1 MSLSLNL
8 LFIYLSNGAPPPS
21 GWSKLNTNDSSL
33 DNPGLAGGE
42 EMIRDSSGPWVG
54 GFSWVIG
61 ITSSGQEAKLRAFKI
76 V

>member
-1 MSLSLNL
+1 
-8 LFIYLSNGAPPPS
+8 
-21 GWSKLNTNDSSL
+21 L

-42 EMIRDSSGPWVG
+42 EMIHDSSGPWVG

-61 ITSSGQEAKLRAFKI
+61 ITSSVQEVELRAFKI